1 MWWALQPHQCNIV
14 ERSCGSGTKHNYVTL
29 SRLFSL
35 KHIYTY
41 KSYNNSQSCLRNK
54 NWWQIYSAQLRVR
67 VEKMSLF
74 SPSLWIEVFF
84 MKWKELTS
92 KFKVSSYLVLL
103 LTNKVAGPSLFSCA
117 NTLII
122 LLISYSICE
131 MRISLEKYPQQEVCS
146 QNKGVCLIRGEIIL
160 Y

>member
-1 MWWALQPHQCNIV
+1 
-14 ERSCGSGTKHNYVTL
+14 
-29 SRLFSL
+29 
-35 KHIYTY
+35 
-41 KSYNNSQSCLRNK
+41 
-54 NWWQIYSAQLRVR
+54 
-67 VEKMSLF
+67 
-74 SPSLWIEVFF
+74 

-131 MRISLEKYPQQEVCS
+131 MRMSLEKYPQQEVCS
-146 QNKGVCLIRGEIIL
+146 QNKGKFVWLEERLFCTSFLHTLQNSLLTKHQNNCVSLFVSYIRATYLCEIKEENWFGELEDLILLSVQQFYFQYHGESIIL
-160 Y
+160 